1 MRFKKFLIDGLYM
14 VQAVQVSE
22 LTKVI
27 NEKILVDR
35 VSFHVDEGEVFGLLG
50 GNGSGK
56 TTTFNMLS
64 GLLEPS
70 SGNIIISGKSM
81 KELKR
86 EGRPEVGMVPQQ
98 DSIYETLTVKEN
110 IEFCAAQFRLPGK
123 ETKERMKTLLEQ
135 VKLSGKADALA
146 SSLSGGMKKRL
157 NIACSLIHDPKVVFF
172 DEPTVGLDPVVRKE
186 IWELVKK
193 LHEENKTIIITS
205 HYMDEIE
212 ELCDRVGI
220 MFMGRMVA
228 AGTPAEIKAKYKLKQ
243 MEDVFAHLIKENR

>member
-1 MRFKKFLIDGLYM
+1 M
-14 VQAVQVSE
+14 VPAVQVSE

-27 NEKILVDR
+27 KEKILVDR
-35 VSFHVDEGEVFGLLG
+35 VSFHVEEGEVFGLLG

-56 TTTFNMLS
+56 TTVFNMLS

-70 SGNIIISGKSM
+70 SGSIIISGKSM

-110 IEFCAAQFRLPGK
+110 IEFCGSQFRLPGK
-123 ETKERMKTLLEQ
+123 EIKERMKTLLEQ
-135 VKLSGKADALA
+135 VKLSGKSDALA
-146 SSLSGGMKKRL
+146 ASLSGGMKKRL

-186 IWELVKK
+186 IWDLVKK
-193 LHEENKTIIITS
+193 LHSENKTIIITS

>member
-1 MRFKKFLIDGLYM
+1 M
-14 VQAVQVSE
+14 VPAVQVSE

-35 VSFHVDEGEVFGLLG
+35 VSFHVEEGEIFGLLG

-56 TTTFNMLS
+56 TTIFNMLS
-64 GLLEPS
+64 GLLAPS
-70 SGNIIISGKSM
+70 SGNIVILGKNI
-81 KELKR
+81 KEIKK
-86 EGRPEVGMVPQQ
+86 GGKPEIGMIPQQ

-110 IEFCAAQFRLPGK
+110 LEFCGSQFRIPGK
-123 ETKERMKTLLEQ
+123 EKKERMHSLLEQ
-135 VKLSGKADALA
+135 VKLGSKADALA

-186 IWELVKK
+186 IWEMVKK
-193 LHEENKTIIITS
+193 LNAEKKTIIITS

-243 MEDVFAHLIKENR
+243 MEDVFAHLIKEEG

>member
-1 MRFKKFLIDGLYM
+1 M
-14 VQAVQVSE
+14 VPAVQVSE

-35 VSFHVDEGEVFGLLG
+35 ITFHVEEGEVFGLLG

-70 SGNIIISGKSM
+70 SGNIVILGKNI
-81 KELKR
+81 KEIKK
-86 EGRPEVGMVPQQ
+86 GGKPEIGMIPQQ

-110 IEFCAAQFRLPGK
+110 LEFCGEQLKIPGK
-123 ETKERMKTLLEQ
+123 EKKERMHELLEQ
-135 VKLSGKADALA
+135 VKLGNKVDALA
-146 SSLSGGMKKRL
+146 ASLSGGMKKRL
-157 NIACSLIHDPKVVFF
+157 NIACSLIHDPKVIFF

-186 IWELVKK
+186 IWALVKGLNSK
-193 LHEENKTIIITS
+193 GKTVIITS

-220 MFMGRMVA
+220 MFQGRMVA
-228 AGTPAEIKAKYKLKQ
+228 TGTPAEIKAKYKLKQ
-243 MEDVFAHLIKENR
+243 MDDVFAHLMKVEG